1 MLNDFFST
9 VFTREDAKS
18 APVLKPLCDA
28 KLVDIEVSVD
38 VIMKKLSSLKEDKA
52 AGDDNMSPRLLK
64 AIAAEIA
71 YPVAMIF
78 QQQLSY
84 RKQIVRQLRTQFVED
99 ISVTLK
105 STLRVIQGR
114 WKRNHWTDHTR
125 LTVRQVIGR

>member
-105 STLRVIQGR
+105 STLRVIQGH

>member
-28 KLVDIEVSVD
+28 KLVDIGVSVD